1 MKSLVWNGLISFYS
15 STYLITTMIAFLNMY
30 DLRLTA
36 KEYSGIEVLSS
47 LLSVIIIVGSVMI
60 PSVVM
65 ISLYLKIQAIASL
78 KLTDSDR
85 FEVEINKIYDSMGE
99 IIKGFNLHIVDYK
112 MVILLKSFNFFH
124 QFVLVCTLML
134 VK

>member
-99 IIKGFNLHIVDYK
+99 II
-112 MVILLKSFNFFH
+112 
-124 QFVLVCTLML
+124 
-134 VK
+134 